1 MTGGTGQDT
10 FIFVGGSGNDGTN
23 LTDANSATDATNE
36 ADVITDFSTG
46 NDTIDLTKGN
56 DSGTFLADNDSANDI
71 VINLDNDAANW
82 DTVVDRAEAVFTT
95 GNDVYVSVDA
105 FDSGNAYVFVDSDDS
120 GDLSDND
127 IVIILT
133 GIDKT
138 TEISNDDF
146 SI

>member
-1 MTGGTGQDT
+1 M
-10 FIFVGGSGNDGTN
+10 
-23 LTDANSATDATNE
+23 
-36 ADVITDFSTG
+36 
-46 NDTIDLTKGN
+46 
-56 DSGTFLADNDSANDI
+56 
-71 VINLDNDAANW
+71 
-82 DTVVDRAEAVFTT
+82 FTT